1 MLKLENT
8 QSMHIELEENNTR
21 PYIDYLV
28 YEIED
33 GICSQILSFGKFVK
47 ALRLSWALN
56 WDYGPYWALNM

>member
-1 MLKLENT
+1 MLKLENI

-47 ALRLSWALN
+47 A
-56 WDYGPYWALNM
+56 P